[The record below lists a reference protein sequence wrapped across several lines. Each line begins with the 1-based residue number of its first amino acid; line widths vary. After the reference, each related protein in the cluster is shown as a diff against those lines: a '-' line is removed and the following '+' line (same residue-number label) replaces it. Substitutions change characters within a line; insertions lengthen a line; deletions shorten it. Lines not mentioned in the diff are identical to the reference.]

1 MKIQEI
7 LNSDECCL
15 LFREVQEFVKKSLS
29 EYNESIKKNG
39 FVCSDK
45 DIFDFVWGTIEFTK
59 AEICILDSPLLQRLR
74 RIRQLGLASM
84 VYCNADSSR
93 FSHTIGVTEVASRM
107 AKAVRR
113 GISSDYLKGADE
125 DFQNFDMVEVV
136 RLAAIF
142 HDTGHMFYSHVSE
155 TYFSYDRSF
164 PRYSEIT
171 RAKAYFC
178 QQVSKEVSLHE
189 LISVMIVHS
198 PETLELFRLIE
209 REMNSKLSKDDHFEL
224 LAEFI
229 SCLIIGQPSNRMLL
243 PYSMIIN
250 GALDADKFDY
260 LQRDSQCTRVP
271 IAVDVARIIG
281 KLAVLE
287 IREIGFSLIWDD
299 SKSQD
304 IHFQIMAIR
313 NSARNVFFQLSNARS
328 SMYESVYYHHKVL
341 TAEMMFRDVLRKIYS
356 LKEASNISFCD
367 ILMLTDDAFN
377 DQWRYS
383 LLPEIEESSESII
396 EIDSYLKKIRNR
408 DLYKRVAA
416 FSQNL
421 IIATKAAKED
431 FLNQIAQNPFS
442 EDSKVFKERLLDEYI
457 KIGELLDL
465 KLEQNPVFMFIYS
478 KYDAMDPM
486 PVESKD
492 GLCIWS
498 SELMK
503 QDTIEA
509 GKKSKQEQYYLVTN
523 CADRVPVFLALEKVL
538 VKYNI
543 IGLKRESFICSKIS
557 TNTMNKTRKKL
568 LQKDYYID
576 ALYILD
582 DDFLQNEVYDSLQ
595 IKKIVDKY
603 QTFMGVKN
611 CKITNDRLL
620 KYLRQYLYFEI
631 PYREL
636 KIFFDGLLQILVRA
650 TYLDRDSAVQGFSEL
665 LSNKV
670 SKLTSDNIHAIC
682 LGGAFDS
689 SNHLYYYFNDIKDK
703 KAFTFYTTV
712 ENALKDIRDGEY
724 VCFWDDGAYSGKQVS
739 SIFQEMMGVPEG
751 ERATNEHHVD
761 ELKDN
766 YKEKLKKANI
776 VLAYLFFN
784 EEKESYIR
792 DNLKAL
798 GIHNLQIVYNNSI
811 SQKFFDDI
819 RLYRDDRQ
827 DIVKK
832 YLKLAGQ
839 SILESTKKDKE
850 GNFKERWDSKRIEE
864 AGLGYNDAQQII
876 IFNNNIPTYSLTAL
890 WANGKVSGHNWEGL
904 FQRTDKD

>member
-1 MKIQEI
+1 MRIQEI

-15 LFREVQEFVKKSLS
+15 LFSEVQEFVKKSLS
-29 EYNESIKKNG
+29 DYNEYIRKNG

-107 AKAVRR
+107 ANAVRR

-125 DFQNFDMVEVV
+125 ELNNFDMVEVV

-155 TYFSYDRSF
+155 TYFSYDRTF

-171 RAKAYFC
+171 KAKAYFC

-198 PETLELFRLIE
+198 PETRELFRLIE
-209 REMNSKLSKDDHFEL
+209 REMNSKLSNDDHFEL

-287 IREIGFSLIWDD
+287 MREIGFSPIWDD

-341 TAEMMFRDVLRKIYS
+341 TAEMMFRDVLRRIYT
-356 LKEASNISFCD
+356 LKDASSISFCD

-383 LLPEIEESSESII
+383 LLPEKEETSESII
-396 EIDSYLKKIRNR
+396 EIDSYLKRIRNR

-421 IIATKAAKED
+421 IIAAKAAKED
-431 FLNQIAQNPFS
+431 FLNQIAQNPLS
-442 EDSKVFKERLLDEYI
+442 RDSKEFKKRLLDEYRT
-457 KIGELLDL
+457 IGGLLNL
-465 KLEQNPVFMFIYS
+465 QLEQNPVFMFIYS
-478 KYDAMDPM
+478 KYDAMDSM

-523 CADRVPVFLALEKVL
+523 CTDRVPVFLALEKVL

-543 IGLKRESFICSKIS
+543 TGLKRESFICSKIS

-568 LQKDYYID
+568 LHKDYYKD

-582 DDFLQNEVYDSLQ
+582 DDFLQDEVYDSSI

-603 QTFMGVKN
+603 QTFMGVNN
-611 CKITNDRLL
+611 CKITKERLL
-620 KYLRQYLYFEI
+620 DYLRQYLYLEM
-631 PYREL
+631 PHREL
-636 KIFFDGLLQILVRA
+636 KIFFEGLLQTLVRA

-665 LSNKV
+665 LSSKV
-670 SKLTSDNIHAIC
+670 SKLTTDSIHAIC
-682 LGGAFDS
+682 LGGVFDS

-703 KAFTFYTTV
+703 KSFTFYTTV
-712 ENALKDIRDGEY
+712 ENALKNIQDGEY
-724 VCFWDDGAYSGKQVS
+724 VCFWDDGAYSGKQVI
-739 SIFQEMMGVPEG
+739 SIFQEMMGVPVDK
-751 ERATNEHHVD
+751 RTTNEHHVD
-761 ELKDN
+761 ELSDAN
-766 YKEKLKKANI
+766 KEKLRKANI

-784 EEKESYIR
+784 EKSESYIKE
-792 DNLKAL
+792 NLNAL
-798 GIHNLQIVYNNSI
+798 GIQNIKIVYNSSI
-811 SQKFFDDI
+811 SRKFFDDI
-819 RLYRDDRQ
+819 RLYEDERQ

-832 YLKLAGQ
+832 YLKRAGQ

-850 GNFKERWDSKRIEE
+850 GNYKERWSKERIEE

-876 IFNNNIPTYSLTAL
+876 VFNNNIPTYSLTAL
-890 WANGKVSGHNWEGL
+890 WANGKISGHKWEGL